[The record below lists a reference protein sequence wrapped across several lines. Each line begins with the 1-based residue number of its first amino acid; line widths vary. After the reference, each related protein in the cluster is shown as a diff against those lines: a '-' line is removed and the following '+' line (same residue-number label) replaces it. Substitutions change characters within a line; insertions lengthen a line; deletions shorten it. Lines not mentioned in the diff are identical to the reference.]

1 MWKYNLKEK
10 LHAWFENE
18 REQESAF
25 GELKIN
31 QAWRVMYI
39 PICFLSLSLGNFQ
52 LYYSIGYWPNP
63 YHRSPL
69 DTLPF
74 SFHKINRRT
83 KSFKQFQ
90 KIKIKIFA
98 KSFPKVWI
106 WIIIV
111 WSFMV
116 FIKFFWLPI
125 VRGSSYSCASALM
138 SNSSSPSKFSS
149 AILKFL
155 VQIFIN

>member
-1 MWKYNLKEK
+1 MDFEFFLQKWMNNCNTHEISNYQCYLSKMAPFTATSSLPSISKLATTTTKKKKQNKTNKQTTTTWKYNLKEK

-69 DTLPF
+69 DTLPC
-74 SFHKINRRT
+74 SFHKIKRRT

-90 KIKIKIFA
+90 K
-98 KSFPKVWI
+98 
-106 WIIIV
+106 
-111 WSFMV
+111 
-116 FIKFFWLPI
+116 
-125 VRGSSYSCASALM
+125 
-138 SNSSSPSKFSS
+138 
-149 AILKFL
+149 
-155 VQIFIN
+155 

>member
-1 MWKYNLKEK
+1 MKFFAKMNEQLQYTWNFQLSMLSLKNGFHNHLFSSSILSPHQCFTPIPKLAATTSKKKKEKKKKQPMWKYNLKEK

-39 PICFLSLSLGNFQ
+39 PVFFFFFSLSLGNFQ

-69 DTLPF
+69 DTLPC
-74 SFHKINRRT
+74 SFHKIKRRT

-90 KIKIKIFA
+90 K
-98 KSFPKVWI
+98 
-106 WIIIV
+106 
-111 WSFMV
+111 
-116 FIKFFWLPI
+116 
-125 VRGSSYSCASALM
+125 
-138 SNSSSPSKFSS
+138 
-149 AILKFL
+149 
-155 VQIFIN
+155 